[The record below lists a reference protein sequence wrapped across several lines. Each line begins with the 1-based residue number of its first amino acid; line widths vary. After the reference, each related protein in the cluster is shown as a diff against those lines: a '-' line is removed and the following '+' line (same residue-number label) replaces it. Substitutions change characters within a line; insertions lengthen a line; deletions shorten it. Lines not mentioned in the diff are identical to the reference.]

1 MILKYNI
8 EIDNKAISH
17 RLQNLINQIYKL
29 LPVREELG
37 DWEKPL

>member
-8 EIDNKAISH
+8 EIDNATILY

-29 LPVREELG
+29 LPIREE
-37 DWEKPL
+37 